1 MGVEDAGTQVPSQAV
16 ASGEGFLEEVM
27 PAAMIGHDSQEQWV
41 SLGSSCRELR
51 LPGAIVSRG

>member
-27 PAAMIGHDSQEQWV
+27 PAAMMGHDSQEQWV

-51 LPGAIVSRG
+51 LLGAIVSRG